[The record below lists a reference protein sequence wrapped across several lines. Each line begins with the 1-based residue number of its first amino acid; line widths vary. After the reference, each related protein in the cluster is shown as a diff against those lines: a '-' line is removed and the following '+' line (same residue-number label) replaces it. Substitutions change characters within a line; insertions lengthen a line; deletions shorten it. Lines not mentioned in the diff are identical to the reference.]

1 MRCNGNVHVVCLIM
15 LIVCYTMQVILRA
28 AAGEVDDLVK
38 KLGKRV
44 HVPVSLYITYND

>member
-1 MRCNGNVHVVCLIM
+1 
-15 LIVCYTMQVILRA
+15 MQVILRA